1 MFKVYQDKD
10 SKGKEIK
17 QLSQLKDM
25 EAAEV
30 PFWLDVISPSD
41 EELQQLVQDF
51 GIHKADVDHYKSD
64 RTRPRTAIHKTYI
77 YFTLNFLEGNLKNYK
92 ASKVAFILE
101 HHQLMTIRD
110 GEIGAFDKVIPLIDE
125 ERYLEDGV
133 EFLLYRLIIK
143 MLLGYDHIIE
153 ELEQKVEK
161 TNDAVED
168 NKNILPDIKR
178 IRQDSSKL
186 ISIIQPEARVL
197 RLLGAHEFEYTS
209 DKTEPYFADLSD
221 LLQEFIAQLDEM
233 RGSLNDTIEAFTAIQ
248 STEMSKVMQVLT
260 ILSTIFLP
268 ATLIAS
274 IYGMNFKI
282 PEYHW
287 KYGYPYAL
295 GLMVAI
301 ALGFVVYMKKRGWF

>member
-1 MFKVYQDKD
+1 MFNAYQDKEPH
-10 SKGKEIK
+10 GKKID
-17 QLSQLKDM
+17 QLAQLKQM
-25 EAAEV
+25 IPEGT
-30 PFWLDVISPSD
+30 PFWLDVISPTD
-41 EELQQLVQDF
+41 EEMQQLIQDF
-51 GIHKADVDHYKSD
+51 GIHTADVDHYKSQ
-64 RTRPRTAIHKTYI
+64 RTRPRTAIHKSYI
-77 YFTLNFLEGNLKNYK
+77 YFTLNFLEGKLQNYK
-92 ASKVAFILE
+92 ARKVAFILE
-101 HHQLMTIRD
+101 HNRLITVRE
-110 GEIGAFDKVIPLIDE
+110 GEIEAFDRVIPLIEE

-143 MLLGYDHIIE
+143 MLLGYDHLIE
-153 ELEQKVEK
+153 ELEQRVEA
-161 TNDAVED
+161 TNNAVED
-168 NKNILPDIKR
+168 DKNILPAIKQ

-186 ISIIQPEARVL
+186 INIIQPESRVL

-209 DKTEPYFADLSD
+209 DKVEPYFADLSD
-221 LLQEFIAQLDEM
+221 LLQEFISQLDEM
-233 RGSLNDTIEAFTAIQ
+233 RSSLNETIEAFTAIQ

-295 GLMVAI
+295 GLMVVI
-301 ALGFVVYMKKRGWF
+301 ALGFVAYMKRRGWF